1 MSWLDLLMSQTQD
14 LESPRRYFYFAGLG
28 VLSAIVKRNV
38 WLDRAGAYKLY
49 PNVYIMLIGPSGIKK
64 GLPIKVA
71 EKLVTDLNVTKVIAG
86 RSSIQAIIEN
96 LGHQT
101 MNKDGTASKD
111 ATAFIVSG
119 EFSQSILED
128 QQALTILTDLY
139 DSQYKDTHTN
149 LLKSGKSILR
159 NVYLSMLGASNETH
173 LHAVIGQRDIM
184 GGFIART
191 LMVSESKRNKK
202 NALVHR
208 TGNTIDYEALSEHLK
223 TVASLKGEFQY
234 TPDAAD
240 FYESWYEEYEP
251 NEDDTTGT
259 AMRFPDT
266 VLKVAMLISMARGID
281 LLLTHEDIQEAISVC
296 GSCMTNAQTVTNNS
310 PGNTTTPI
318 AKQTSIV
325 LEALVKSESYS
336 LTRVAILRKLW
347 RHLDAFELTRVM
359 DTLKEANVVREEID
373 SRETYYTLQ
382 DHVIAEYR
390 KHTATET
397 RILKYN

>member
-1 MSWLDLLMSQTQD
+1 MLMSQTQD

-38 WLDRAGAYKLY
+38 FLDRGGAYKLY

-101 MNKDGTASKD
+101 MNKDGTVSKD

-191 LMVSESKRNKK
+191 LMVSENKRNRK
-202 NALVHR
+202 NSLVRR
-208 TGNTIDYEALSEHLK
+208 TANTIDYEGLSEYLK
-223 TVASLKGEFQY
+223 TISCLKGEFQY
-234 TPDAAD
+234 TPEGAD
-240 FYESWYEEYEP
+240 FYEEWYQEYEP

-266 VLKVAMLISMARGID
+266 VLKVAMLISMARGTD
-281 LLLTHEDIQEAISVC
+281 LLLTTEDIQESISVC
-296 GSCMTNAQTVTNNS
+296 ASCMTNAQVVTNNS
-310 PGNTTTPI
+310 PGATTTPI
-318 AKQTSIV
+318 AKQTAIV
-325 LEALVKSESYS
+325 FEALLKAESFS
-336 LTRVAILRKLW
+336 MPRILMLRRLW
-347 RHLDAFELTRVM
+347 RHLDAFELTRIM
-359 DTLKEANVVREEID
+359 DTLKEANVVREEQEN
-373 SRETYYTLQ
+373 RETYYTLQ

-390 KHTATET
+390 KNTMAET
-397 RILKYN
+397 RVLKYN

>member
-1 MSWLDLLMSQTQD
+1 MTWLETLMSQTQD
-14 LESPRRYFYFAGLG
+14 LESPKRYFYFAGLG
-28 VLSAIVKRNV
+28 VLSAVVKRNV
-38 WLDRAGAYKLY
+38 WLDRGGAYKLY

-101 MNKDGTASKD
+101 MNKDGTVTKD

-128 QQALTILTDLY
+128 PQALTILTDLY

-191 LMVSESKRNKK
+191 LMVSENKRNRK
-202 NALVHR
+202 NSLVYR
-208 TGNTIDYEALSEHLK
+208 TENTVDYEGLSEYLK
-223 TVASLKGEFQY
+223 TISALKGEFQY
-234 TPDAAD
+234 YPGAD
-240 FYESWYEEYEP
+240 EFYNDWYTEYEP
-251 NEDDTTGT
+251 DADDITGT
-259 AMRFPDT
+259 ANRFPDT
-266 VLKVAMLISMARGID
+266 VLKVAMLVSMSRGAD
-281 LLLTHEDIQEAISVC
+281 LLLTIDDLQEAIAMCST
-296 GSCMTNAQTVTNNS
+296 CMTNAQVVTNNS
-310 PGNTTTPI
+310 PGATTTPI
-318 AKQTSIV
+318 AKQTAIV
-325 LEALVKSESYS
+325 FETLLKAENFGMP
-336 LTRVAILRKLW
+336 RVVLLRKLW
-347 RHLDAFELTRVM
+347 RHMDAFELTRVM
-359 DTLKEANVVREEID
+359 DTLKEANVVREEDVGKDMCYI
-373 SRETYYTLQ
+373 LQ
-382 DHVIAEYR
+382 DRVIAEYL
-390 KHTATET
+390 KNTEPQ
-397 RILKYN
+397 RALKYN

>member
-1 MSWLDLLMSQTQD
+1 MTWLEMLMSQTQD
-14 LESPRRYFYFAGLG
+14 LESPKRYFYFAGLG
-28 VLSAIVKRNV
+28 VLSAVVKRNV
-38 WLDRAGAYKLY
+38 WLDRGGAYKLY

-101 MNKDGTASKD
+101 MNKDGTVTKD

-128 QQALTILTDLY
+128 PQALTILTDLY
-139 DSQYKDTHTN
+139 DSQYKDVHTN

-191 LMVSESKRNKK
+191 LMVSENKRNRK
-202 NALVHR
+202 NSLVYR
-208 TGNTIDYEALSEHLK
+208 TANTIDYEGLSEYLR
-223 TVASLKGEFQY
+223 TISVLKGEFQY
-234 TPDAAD
+234 YPGAD
-240 FYESWYEEYEP
+240 KFYEEWYNEYEP
-251 NEDDTTGT
+251 DNEDITGT
-259 AMRFPDT
+259 ANRFPDT
-266 VLKVAMLISMARGID
+266 VLKVAMLVSMSRGVDMMLTID
-281 LLLTHEDIQEAISVC
+281 DIQESISMC
-296 GSCMTNAQTVTNNS
+296 STCMTNAQVVTNNS
-310 PGNTTTPI
+310 PGATTTPI
-318 AKQTSIV
+318 AKQTAIVFETLLKTDTFQMLRIV
-325 LEALVKSESYS
+325 L
-336 LTRVAILRKLW
+336 LRKLW
-347 RHLDAFELTRVM
+347 RHMDAFELTRVM
-359 DTLKEANVVREEID
+359 DTLKEANLVREED
-373 SRETYYTLQ
+373 VGKDMYYVLQ

-390 KHTATET
+390 KNTEPQ
-397 RILKYN
+397 RALKYN